1 MCFVGDSFVQG
12 TCDPLCLGWVGRVA
26 AHARLTGV
34 NLTSYNLGIRR
45 NTSRDIA
52 LRWQQECAA
61 RFPADCQRY
70 IVFSF
75 GVNDTTIEDGAL
87 RVPEAESIEHFRTI
101 VSQASAQYAT
111 AVVGPPPIADAS
123 QNARIRHL
131 SDRFAEVAQALNVPY
146 LPVYE
151 TLQADPVWMA
161 EVAAE
166 DGAHPGSQGYT
177 RLAELVLA
185 WPQWWFQSS
194 VRFHWEVPH
203 VRHR

>member
-1 MCFVGDSFVQG
+1 
-12 TCDPLCLGWVGRVA
+12 VA
-26 AHARLTGV
+26 GHARFSGV
-34 NLTSYNLGIRR
+34 NLTSYNLGIRC

-70 IVFSF
+70 VVFSF
-75 GVNDTTIEDGAL
+75 GVNDTTIEDGTL
-87 RVPEAESIEHFRTI
+87 RVPEAESLEHFRTI

-131 SDRFAEVAQALNVPY
+131 SDRFAEAAQTLNVPY

-161 EVAAE
+161 EVAAQ
-166 DGAHPGSQGYT
+166 DGAHPGAQGYP
-177 RLAELVLA
+177 RLADLVLA

-194 VRFHWEVPH
+194 VMLRWEVPQ
-203 VRHR
+203 VLHRQTFPSQTILPLDERLRQKIGPFC